1 MRVLLVGGSGTL
13 GQDLQAVFGESGHET
28 FAPPHKDVDLL
39 YPDRLRKA
47 LDVTGADAVVNAAA
61 LADVDRCE
69 REPDLA
75 FQVNGDGVRYLAAV
89 CRERNVHLVQ
99 VSTDYVFDGKKGEP
113 YLESD
118 KVKPIQVYGKS
129 KLNGERNALQTAG
142 KAAVVRTSWLFG
154 RHGKNFANRV
164 IQAAREGGEVKAVE
178 DWFGSPTSTVDLSR
192 AILALVEKGA
202 TGTFHVTNPGV
213 QSRLEQ
219 AREILAAIGE
229 HRATITPVA
238 AATLLNLPARRPRY
252 TALASERLAPLGLT
266 VRDRAAAVREF
277 VAPFA

>member
-1 MRVLLVGGSGTL
+1 MRVLLIGGSGTL
-13 GQDLQAVFGESGHET
+13 GRDLQAVFGASGHET
-28 FAPPHKDVDLL
+28 FAPPHQDVDLL
-39 YPDRLRKA
+39 FPDRLRKA

-89 CRERNVHLVQ
+89 CRERNAHLLQ
-99 VSTDYVFDGKKGEP
+99 VSTDYVFDGRKGEP

-118 KVKPIQVYGKS
+118 PVRPLQVYGKS
-129 KLNGERNALQTAG
+129 KRNGERNALQTGA

-154 RHGKNFANRV
+154 RHGRNFPNRV
-164 IQAAREGGEVKAVE
+164 LQAAREGGEIKAVE
-178 DWFGSPTSTVDLSR
+178 DWFGSPTSTIDLSR

-202 TGTFHVTNPGV
+202 TGVFHAANPPGA
-213 QSRLEQ
+213 QSRLDQ
-219 AREILAAIGE
+219 AREILAAVGD
-229 HRATITPVA
+229 HKATLVPIA

-252 TALASERLAPLGLT
+252 TALASERLAPLGITL
-266 VRDRAAAVREF
+266 RDRAAAVREF
-277 VAPFA
+277 VA